1 MMMRMTTLGLAAGTA
16 ALIATSPAVA
26 TLRGIVVVAQPQA
39 PDLVV
44 CNVYA
49 QFSEPDDHLVA
60 VSGTASAPLAVRVT
74 GGGFYQHPFGS
85 DNAPLANLLVVFP
98 SLAWDAFVTIG
109 MGPNTGGDNTLLMPS
124 WPGFGPSALTTT
136 DSGWFITPSDA
147 QGAPDVDGRVLL
159 GRFTY
164 DGTAI
169 DGRMLVQFIT
179 GGIHMQ
185 AAVGFCHPNQGGPC
199 IEGDLDGNNLVTIDD
214 FLTLLGDWGACR
226 GCQADIDGDGEVG
239 INDFLTLLGNWTT
252 FSVVPTGAGVD
263 ADLNRDGVV
272 NTADLLLLLQ
282 CQGPATGDC
291 EVADIDGDGSVGAT
305 DLVLLIA
312 SWT

>member
-1 MMMRMTTLGLAAGTA
+1 MKATTLGLAAGTA
-16 ALIATSPAVA
+16 ALIATNPAVA
-26 TLRGIVVVAQPQA
+26 TLTGIVVVAEPQA

-60 VSGTASAPLAVRVT
+60 VSGTASSPLEVSVT
-74 GGGFYQHPFGS
+74 GGEFYQHPFGS
-85 DNAPLANLLVVFP
+85 DTAPFAHLLVLFP
-98 SLAWDAFVTIG
+98 DLAWDTFVTIG
-109 MGPNTGGDNTLLMPS
+109 IESNPGGDNTFMMPP
-124 WPGFGPSALTTT
+124 WPGFEPSTLTTT
-136 DSGWFITPSDA
+136 DSGWFITPSDT
-147 QGAPDVDGRVLL
+147 QGAPDDDGRVLL

-169 DGRMLVQFIT
+169 NGRMLVQFIT
-179 GGIHMQ
+179 GGVHMQ
-185 AAVGFCHPNQGGPC
+185 AAVGFCHGNQAGPC

-214 FLTLLGDWGACR
+214 FLALLADWGPCK
-226 GCQADIDGDGEVG
+226 GCPADIDGDGEVG

-272 NTADLLLLLQ
+272 NVADLLILLQ
-282 CQGPATGDC
+282 CQGPATGAC

-305 DLVLLIA
+305 DLALLIA
-312 SWT
+312 NWS